1 MAKSSKK
8 VVLITGGAMGQGRTH
23 AVAFAKAGF
32 DIVLIDML
40 EPENEIF
47 KETIELVRDAGGE
60 VLALQAN
67 ICSTPEVEAAFA
79 QAWETF
85 GRLDVVVANAGII
98 NFGYT
103 WELSDEQVER
113 ALAVNLEGTWRTD
126 KYAAIYMRKQGYGR
140 IINISSVSGLKGT
153 VLHD

>member
-1 MAKSSKK
+1 MAKSSKQ

-32 DIVLIDML
+32 DVVLIDML
-40 EPENEIF
+40 VPENEIF

-60 VLALQAN
+60 VLPLQAN

-126 KYAAIYMRKQGYGR
+126 
-140 IINISSVSGLKGT
+140 
-153 VLHD
+153 

>member
-1 MAKSSKK
+1 MAKSSKQ

-32 DIVLIDML
+32 DVVLIDML

-47 KETIELVRDAGGE
+47 KETIALVRDAGGE

-79 QAWETF
+79 QGMGKVWSLGCGGGQCGYHQF
-85 GRLDVVVANAGII
+85 WLHLGI
-98 NFGYT
+98 
-103 WELSDEQVER
+103 ER
-113 ALAVNLEGTWRTD
+113 
-126 KYAAIYMRKQGYGR
+126 
-140 IINISSVSGLKGT
+140 
-153 VLHD
+153 